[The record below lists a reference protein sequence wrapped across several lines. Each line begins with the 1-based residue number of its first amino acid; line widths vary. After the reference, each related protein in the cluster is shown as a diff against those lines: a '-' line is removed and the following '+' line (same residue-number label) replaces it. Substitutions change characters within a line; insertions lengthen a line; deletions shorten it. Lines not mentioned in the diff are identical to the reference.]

1 MRRALGYA
9 VVPAGAVVVVL
20 LPRFVSDYH
29 ALELGKVGLYFVAIL
44 GLAILTGYSGQISL
58 GHGAFMA
65 IGAYTTGIL
74 VAHHHWNELATIPLA
89 GLVAG
94 AVGFAFGLPALR
106 LYGAYLSLATF
117 GLAVSIPAV
126 AKKFDHFTG
135 GSSGLLLPFRTGD
148 WFYRLSWSCAAIL
161 LLAALLILRGRPGRS
176 LRAIRD
182 SQIAAVAMGVNA
194 PLYKTGA
201 FAVSAFYAGIAGS
214 LLAIT
219 SGFVNPDSFPI
230 SLSLNLLIG
239 FVIAGIGS
247 FSGLASGAVLG
258 AFFLQYVDS
267 WTHDYLGF
275 VSKQAGP
282 DFVRG
287 LILILLMLVLPTGAA
302 GLLKQALGRRR
313 TARAEPSS

>member
-1 MRRALGYA
+1 MKRVAQGLVVAAA
-9 VVPAGAVVVVL
+9 VVVVVL
-20 LPRFVSDYH
+20 LPHFVSDYH
-29 ALELGKVGLYFVAIL
+29 ALELGKVGLYFIAIL
-44 GLAILTGYSGQISL
+44 GLAVLTGYSGQISL

-65 IGAYTTGIL
+65 IGAYTTAIL
-74 VAHHHWNELATIPLA
+74 AGHHRWNELATIPLA

-94 AVGFAFGLPALR
+94 AFGFLFGLPALR

-117 GLAVSIPAV
+117 GLAVSVPAI

-135 GSSGLLLPFRTGD
+135 GSSGVLLPFRTGD

-161 LLAALLILRGRPGRS
+161 LAVAWLVLRGRAGRS

-201 FAVSAFYAGIAGS
+201 FAFSAFYAGVAGS
-214 LLAIT
+214 LLGIV
-219 SGFVNPDSFPI
+219 SGFVNPDSFPV
-230 SLSLNLLIG
+230 SLSLALLVG
-239 FVIAGIGS
+239 FVIGGLGS
-247 FSGLASGAVLG
+247 LWFVAVG

-267 WTHDYLGF
+267 LAQH

-282 DFVRG
+282 DFAKGLV
-287 LILILLMLVLPTGAA
+287 LILAMLVLAGAQPA
-302 GLLKQALGRRR
+302 VRWLRESRS
-313 TARAEPSS
+313 ARAEPTS

>member
-1 MRRALGYA
+1 MKRVAQALVVAAA
-9 VVPAGAVVVVL
+9 VVVVVL

-29 ALELGKVGLYFVAIL
+29 ALELGKVGMYFVAIL
-44 GLAILTGYSGQISL
+44 GLAVLTGYSGQISL

-65 IGAYTTGIL
+65 IGAYTTAIL
-74 VAHHHWNELATIPLA
+74 AGHHHWNELVTIPLA

-94 AVGFAFGLPALR
+94 AFGFLFGLPALR

-135 GSSGLLLPFRTGD
+135 GSSGILLPFRTGD
-148 WFYRLSWSCAAIL
+148 WFYRLSWSCAGIL
-161 LLAALLILRGRPGRS
+161 LAVAWLVLRGRAGRS

-194 PLYKTGA
+194 SLYKTGA
-201 FAVSAFYAGIAGS
+201 FAFSAFYAGVAGS
-214 LLAIT
+214 LLGIV
-219 SGFVNPDSFPI
+219 SGFVNPDSFPV
-230 SLSLNLLIG
+230 SLSLALLVG
-239 FVIAGIGS
+239 FVIGGLGS
-247 FSGLASGAVLG
+247 LWLVVVGAL
-258 AFFLQYVDS
+258 FLQYVD
-267 WTHDYLGF
+267 TLAQH

-282 DFVRG
+282 DFVKG
-287 LILILLMLVLPTGAA
+287 LILVLAMLVLAGAQPA
-302 GLLKQALGRRR
+302 VRWLRESR